1 MKTPLRISFVALFA
15 MLCGIAT
22 PTAEAQDRNPAIS
35 ELRIAIQDMAT
46 KEQRGY
52 VNPGEVLTLEVGE
65 SVRLRMVAIPAAGNR
80 APRYPSTRFSELA
93 GGGRVNLSKVN
104 TQEGSAVLH
113 AVSTEHRGNPG
124 ATTLVEYELLAPVN
138 IRQGMLKG
146 TITVEVVEARDARP
160 VNPPVTSPDRPGR
173 QGVTL
178 YEHQRFG
185 GRSETFYEDDA
196 RLNDNPIRQDVAS
209 SVRVPEGCR
218 VFLYEHPN
226 YEGKSTVLEADIFD
240 LTGTRVG
247 NDSVSSLR
255 IECDGRQD
263 SYYNDNRANDRNNRR
278 NWRGRG
284 NGNDRG
290 SYGYRGDRTDLDDR
304 SGAAVTLYEHPNYT
318 GNSESFFASDAQ
330 LANNSIRQDTA
341 SSVRVGPGCEVL
353 LFEHSEY
360 HGRST
365 MLTNRIAN
373 LHGTEVGNDAVSS
386 LDVRCQ

>member
-1 MKTPLRISFVALFA
+1 
-15 MLCGIAT
+15 MLCSIAT
-22 PTAEAQDRNPAIS
+22 PTAQAQDNNPAIA

-52 VNPGEVLTLEVGE
+52 INPGEVLTLEVGGR
-65 SVRLRMVAIPAAGNR
+65 VRLRMVAIPAAANR
-80 APRYPSTRFSELA
+80 APRYPSTRFGELA
-93 GGGRVNLSKVN
+93 GGGRVNLSKIDPR
-104 TQEGSAVLH
+104 EGSAILE
-113 AVSTEHRGNPG
+113 AVSTEHQGNPG
-124 ATTLVEYELLAPVN
+124 ATTLIEYELLEPVN
-138 IRQGMLKG
+138 IRKGVLKG
-146 TITVEVVEARDARP
+146 TITVEVVNPRNTRP
-160 VNPPVTSPDRPGR
+160 VDPPVTRPDRPGR
-173 QGVTL
+173 DGVTL

-185 GRSETFYEDDA
+185 GRSETFFEDDP
-196 RLNDNPIRQDVAS
+196 RLNDNLIRQDTTS
-209 SVRVPEGCR
+209 SVRVPQGCR

-226 YEGKSTVLEADIFD
+226 YEGKSTVLEADILD
-240 LTGTRVG
+240 LSGTRVG

-255 IECDGRQD
+255 IECDGRQRGYYRDD
-263 SYYNDNRANDRNNRR
+263 SSDRGNRR
-278 NWRGRG
+278 NWQGRG
-284 NGNDRG
+284 NGNGRG
-290 SYGYRGDRTDLDDR
+290 TQGFRSDRTDLADR

-365 MLTNRIAN
+365 ALTQSIAN
-373 LHGTEVGNDAVSS
+373 LHGTQVGNDSVSS